1 MKLNEQQEILVNHK
15 DGNVVCFAGAG
26 SGKTFTIIERTRRL
40 VESGVPQSEV
50 LLITFTNASALD
62 LKKKLIN
69 KGLKDVNCGTYHSV
83 CARILLSHGV
93 DVSRRVQAWEVENLF
108 ARMNGN
114 QKVDLDDVLGFISYQ
129 KNHGITYKDKF
140 VKKESMYKE
149 YELRMFFEAYE
160 NLKKSKKAYDFDD
173 YLLECLK
180 LYESG
185 LCNKTWEY
193 LQVDENQ
200 DNNSIQSRL
209 LKYLCPKNNI
219 TLVGDE
225 KQSIYGFRGSRP
237 ELFLNAPS
245 RLNAR
250 VVHLNTNYRSSKCVV
265 DVSNKFADRYFGN
278 YEFYKP
284 AIANSKDNGS
294 VKMLEVCTKEEEASK
309 VVERIKKELLNG
321 VKPNEIVVLYRNHSM
336 AAAIEFELK
345 ANNIEYD
352 IETNGSFFKQ
362 RQIEVILSILRLAI
376 DPEDNNAYEFL
387 FKSRVSSFKYMRNSV
402 MDDIRSTSSKY
413 NIGFLEASTIVNVE
427 QNWQK
432 KKLEYISDLVNM
444 VVSQY
449 RSGVRLNMIIENI
462 IRVLDMKTY
471 LEDTCKNQDE
481 LEVRLES
488 LETLLGFA
496 SGNSIDRFL
505 KYAYET
511 SLARKKDK
519 SENVNAIKLQT
530 IHKSKGL
537 EFDVVFLIGLFQD
550 RFPYKKSPIQ
560 EECCV
565 FYVGI
570 TRAKERLYISGNM
583 GSQFF
588 EDISEGLSSL

>member
-1 MKLNEQQEILVNHK
+1 
-15 DGNVVCFAGAG
+15 
-26 SGKTFTIIERTRRL
+26 
-40 VESGVPQSEV
+40 
-50 LLITFTNASALD
+50 
-62 LKKKLIN
+62 
-69 KGLKDVNCGTYHSV
+69 
-83 CARILLSHGV
+83 
-93 DVSRRVQAWEVENLF
+93 
-108 ARMNGN
+108 
-114 QKVDLDDVLGFISYQ
+114 
-129 KNHGITYKDKF
+129 
-140 VKKESMYKE
+140 
-149 YELRMFFEAYE
+149 
-160 NLKKSKKAYDFDD
+160 
-173 YLLECLK
+173 
-180 LYESG
+180 
-185 LCNKTWEY
+185 
-193 LQVDENQ
+193 
-200 DNNSIQSRL
+200 
-209 LKYLCPKNNI
+209 
-219 TLVGDE
+219 
-225 KQSIYGFRGSRP
+225 
-237 ELFLNAPS
+237 
-245 RLNAR
+245 
-250 VVHLNTNYRSSKCVV
+250 
-265 DVSNKFADRYFGN
+265 
-278 YEFYKP
+278 
-284 AIANSKDNGS
+284 
-294 VKMLEVCTKEEEASK
+294 
-309 VVERIKKELLNG
+309 
-321 VKPNEIVVLYRNHSM
+321 
-336 AAAIEFELK
+336 
-345 ANNIEYD
+345 
-352 IETNGSFFKQ
+352 
-362 RQIEVILSILRLAI
+362 
-376 DPEDNNAYEFL
+376 
-387 FKSRVSSFKYMRNSV
+387 

-432 KKLEYISDLVNM
+432 KKLEYISDLVDM

-462 IRVLDMKTY
+462 IRALDMKTY